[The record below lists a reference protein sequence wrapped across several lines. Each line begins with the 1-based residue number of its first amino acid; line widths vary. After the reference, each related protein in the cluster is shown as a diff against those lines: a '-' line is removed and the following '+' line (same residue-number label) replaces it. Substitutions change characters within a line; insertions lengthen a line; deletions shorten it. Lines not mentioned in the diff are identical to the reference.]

1 MNPKTYLYSISILL
15 ITSTAVLAE
24 NIERG
29 KSLHDE
35 NCTTC
40 HSKMYPGDG
49 NGIYTREN
57 RRIET
62 LDGLYMQVNRCKDSL
77 GFKWPEDQIED
88 LVAYLNKSYY
98 KFEE

>member
-1 MNPKTYLYSISILL
+1 MKHYLTLISSIFMLS
-15 ITSTAVLAE
+15 SAVFAD

-35 NCTTC
+35 NCITC
-40 HSKMYPGDG
+40 HSKMYPGKG

-88 LVAYLNKSYY
+88 LVTYLNKTYY